1 MVETCKLN
9 GDRIKVVVDGRA
21 PGVYMIG
28 RKDTEDWVTS
38 GRLLKQW

>member
-1 MVETCKLN
+1 MVGTCKLN

-21 PGVYMIG
+21 PGVCMIR
-28 RKDTEDWVTS
+28 RKNTEDWVTS